1 MAPVAGHRHP
11 RSSEEAETAAAVAAG
26 QDGEEEPSVE
36 VAFAGQPP
44 PPWWRQVTV
53 RSVAV
58 STVLGAVLSFMSM
71 RIGLTAGV
79 GPTFNIVA
87 SLLGFFVIKSWTRLL
102 ARFGVASQPFTRQEN
117 VVLQTCII
125 SCSTLSFYGGFTTYL
140 LAMTETVAKSAGGTG
155 TGKDV
160 YTLHTGNVVAF
171 LGLVTFASLFC
182 TLPLRK
188 LMILDY
194 KLMYPSGSAIAGIV
208 NSFHTPA
215 GAATAKRQV
224 LAMSKAVVGSFM
236 WASFQWVYTGGSG
249 CGFQVFPLFGLKA
262 YKQKFYFDFSASL
275 VGVGMICPV
284 LINFSMLFGSIIT
297 SFFLWPTLQSKKGD
311 WYNDPSPTNFKGING
326 YKVSDRIPSE
336 LHRGSYLIRCFS
348 LRTSLTMFA
357 ASMKQVPM
365 GISMVLGDCL
375 FQLGSIT
382 IRAASHF
389 HMNRQQRNPGG
400 TNIPADGNS
409 DKQTALSY
417 DERRRNKIFL
427 NEGLPGYVSVAG
439 YILFAAVSAI
449 FVPRIFPQMRYY
461 HVALLYAVAPIL
473 AFCNSYASGLCDW
486 SLASVYA
493 KLAIFLVGAW
503 VGEAS
508 GGAIAGLAACGV
520 MLMIIGNAA
529 ELMHDFKTGYLTL
542 TSPLS
547 MFISQ
552 VIGTALGCLIN
563 PLVFLSFEKLV
574 GKEHLGEAGSVFS
587 APLATAYR
595 GLAILSVEGTKILP
609 KHSIEFCIAFFLMAF
624 CLDCLSAVAKAR
636 KWKASNYIPNA
647 MAMAIPFLIAPNI
660 AIDMAL
666 GSLLL
671 VIWKKTDK
679 KNANMLAVVVA
690 SGLICGDG
698 LWALPS
704 ALLSIFQIEPPICMK
719 FFSSHQNK
727 IMREHFLPKVT
738 TSR

>member
-1 MAPVAGHRHP
+1 MAPVAGRRHP
-11 RSSEEAETAAAVAAG
+11 RSEEAEIAAAVAAG
-26 QDGEEEPSVE
+26 QDGDEEPSVE
-36 VAFAGQPP
+36 VAFVGQPP
-44 PPWWRQVTV
+44 PPWWRQVTA

-58 STVLGAVLSFMSM
+58 SAVLGAVLSFMSM

-215 GAATAKRQV
+215 GAATAKKQV
-224 LAMSKAVVGSFM
+224 MAMSKAIVGSFM

-249 CGFQVFPLFGLKA
+249 CGFQDFPLFGLKA

-297 SFFLWPTLQSKKGD
+297 SFILWPTLQSKKGD
-311 WYNDPSPTNFKGING
+311 WYNDPSPTNFRGING
-326 YKVSDRIPSE
+326 YK
-336 LHRGSYLIRCFS
+336 
-348 LRTSLTMFA
+348 
-357 ASMKQVPM
+357 VPM

-382 IRAASHF
+382 IRAANHF
-389 HMNRQQRNPGG
+389 HKNRQQRNPGG

-417 DERRRNKIFL
+417 DEHRRNKIFL
-427 NEGLPGYVSVAG
+427 NEGLSGYVSVAG

-449 FVPRIFPQMRYY
+449 FVPRIFPQIRYY

-486 SLASVYA
+486 SLAPVYA

-552 VIGTALGCLIN
+552 AIGTALGCLIN

-574 GKEHLGEAGSVFS
+574 GKEHLGEAGSAFS

-595 GLAILSVEGTKILP
+595 GLAVLSVEGTKILP
-609 KHSIEFCIAFFLMAF
+609 KHSIEFCVAFFLMAF
-624 CLDCLSAVAKAR
+624 CLDCLSAVAKAK

-704 ALLSIFQIEPPICMK
+704 ALLSFFQIEPPICMK
-719 FFSSHQNK
+719 FLSSHQTK
-727 IMREHFLPKVT
+727 LMREQFLPKVT
-738 TSR
+738 TS

>member
-1 MAPVAGHRHP
+1 MKLAAEARPQANMAVVAGRRHP
-11 RSSEEAETAAAVAAG
+11 RLEEVEIAAAVAAG
-26 QDGEEEPSVE
+26 QDGDEEPSVE

-58 STVLGAVLSFMSM
+58 SAVLGAVLSFMSM

-215 GAATAKRQV
+215 GAATAKKQV
-224 LAMSKAVVGSFM
+224 MAMSKAIVGSFM

-249 CGFQVFPLFGLKA
+249 CGFQDFPLFGLKA

-297 SFFLWPTLQSKKGD
+297 SFILWPTLQSKKGD
-311 WYNDPSPTNFKGING
+311 WYNDPSPTNFRGING
-326 YKVSDRIPSE
+326 YK
-336 LHRGSYLIRCFS
+336 
-348 LRTSLTMFA
+348 
-357 ASMKQVPM
+357 VPM

-382 IRAASHF
+382 IRAANHF
-389 HMNRQQRNPGG
+389 HKNRQQRNPGG

-409 DKQTALSY
+409 DIQTALSY

-439 YILFAAVSAI
+439 YILFAAASAI

-461 HVALLYAVAPIL
+461 HVAILYAVAPIL

-563 PLVFLSFEKLV
+563 PLAFLSFEKLV

-595 GLAILSVEGTKILP
+595 GLAVLSVEGTKILP
-609 KHSIEFCIAFFLMAF
+609 KHSIEFCVAFFLMAF
-624 CLDCLSAVAKAR
+624 CLDCLSAVAKAK

-719 FFSSHQNK
+719 FLSRHQTEV
-727 IMREHFLPKVT
+727 MREHFLPKVT

>member
-1 MAPVAGHRHP
+1 MPFVSLTGIIVF
-11 RSSEEAETAAAVAAG
+11 S
-26 QDGEEEPSVE
+26 
-36 VAFAGQPP
+36 PP
-44 PPWWRQVTV
+44 
-53 RSVAV
+53 
-58 STVLGAVLSFMSM
+58 L
-71 RIGLTAGV
+71 
-79 GPTFNIVA
+79 
-87 SLLGFFVIKSWTRLL
+87 
-102 ARFGVASQPFTRQEN
+102 
-117 VVLQTCII
+117 
-125 SCSTLSFYGGFTTYL
+125 
-140 LAMTETVAKSAGGTG
+140 
-155 TGKDV
+155 
-160 YTLHTGNVVAF
+160 
-171 LGLVTFASLFC
+171 
-182 TLPLRK
+182 LRK
-188 LMILDY
+188 
-194 KLMYPSGSAIAGIV
+194 
-208 NSFHTPA
+208 
-215 GAATAKRQV
+215 QV
-224 LAMSKAVVGSFM
+224 MAMSKAIVGSFM

-249 CGFQVFPLFGLKA
+249 CGFQDFPMFGLKA

-297 SFFLWPTLQSKKGD
+297 SFILWPTLQSKKGD
-311 WYNDPSPTNFKGING
+311 WYNDPSPTNFRGING
-326 YKVSDRIPSE
+326 YK
-336 LHRGSYLIRCFS
+336 
-348 LRTSLTMFA
+348 
-357 ASMKQVPM
+357 VPM

-382 IRAASHF
+382 IRAANHF
-389 HMNRQQRNPGG
+389 HKNRQQRNPGS

-427 NEGLPGYVSVAG
+427 NEGLPDYVSVAG
-439 YILFAAVSAI
+439 YILLAAVSAI
-449 FVPRIFPQMRYY
+449 FVPRIFPQIRYY

-486 SLASVYA
+486 SLAPVYA

-552 VIGTALGCLIN
+552 AIGTALGCLIN

-595 GLAILSVEGTKILP
+595 GLAVLSVEGTKILP
-609 KHSIEFCIAFFLMAF
+609 RHSIEFCVAFFLMAF
-624 CLDCLSAVAKAR
+624 CLDCLSAVAKAK

-679 KNANMLAVVVA
+679 KNANKLAVVVA

-719 FFSSHQNK
+719 FLSSHQMK
-727 IMREHFLPKVT
+727 VVRTSYPK
-738 TSR
+738 

>member
-1 MAPVAGHRHP
+1 MASVSGVRPQDHQPPAQ
-11 RSSEEAETAAAVAAG
+11 AATIAAVNG
-26 QDGEEEPSVE
+26 DNNDEGPSVE
-36 VAFAGQPP
+36 LAFAGQQP
-44 PPWWRQVTV
+44 PPWWRQVTA
-53 RSVAV
+53 RSVATSV
-58 STVLGAVLSFMSM
+58 VLGAVLSFMSM

-79 GPTFNIVA
+79 GPSFNIVA
-87 SLLGFFVIKSWTRLL
+87 SLLGFFAVKSWTRLL
-102 ARFGVASQPFTRQEN
+102 ARCGVASQPFTRQEN

-125 SCSTLSFYGGFTTYL
+125 SCATLSFYGGFTTYL
-140 LAMTETVAKSAGGTG
+140 LAMTETVAKSAGGAG

-160 YTLHTGNVVAF
+160 YTLHTGKIIAF
-171 LGLVTFASLFC
+171 LSLVSFASLFC

-194 KLMYPSGSAIAGIV
+194 KLMYPTGSAIAGIV

-215 GAATAKRQV
+215 GAATAKLQV
-224 LAMSKAVVGSFM
+224 LAMSKAMAGSFM
-236 WASFQWVYTGGSG
+236 WAFFQWFYTGGSG
-249 CGFQVFPLFGLKA
+249 CGFQDFPMFGIKA

-297 SFFLWPTLQSKKGD
+297 SFIMWPTLQSKKGQ
-311 WYNDPSPTNFKGING
+311 WYTDPSPTNFKGING
-326 YKVSDRIPSE
+326 YKV
-336 LHRGSYLIRCFS
+336 
-348 LRTSLTMFA
+348 
-357 ASMKQVPM
+357 PM
-365 GISMVLGDCL
+365 GIAMVLGDCL
-375 FQLGSIT
+375 FQLGAIT
-382 IRAASHF
+382 IRAANHF
-389 HMNRQQRNPGG
+389 HKNRQEQKLSGASMPDDR
-400 TNIPADGNS
+400 NS
-409 DKQTALSY
+409 DEQTSLSY
-417 DERRRNKIFL
+417 DDCRRSKIFL
-427 NEGLPGYVSVAG
+427 NEGMPDHVAIAG
-439 YILFAAVSAI
+439 YILFAAISTI
-449 FVPRIFPQMRYY
+449 FVPCIFPQIGYY
-461 HVALLYAVAPIL
+461 HVVFLYTVAPIL

-493 KLAIFLVGAW
+493 KLAIFIVGAW

-552 VIGTALGCLIN
+552 AIGTLLGCLIN
-563 PLVFLSFEKLV
+563 PLVFMSFQKLV

-595 GLAILSVEGTKILP
+595 GLAVLSVEGIKILP
-609 KHSIEFCIAFFLMAF
+609 KHSTKFCVAFFFVAF
-624 CLDCLSAVAKAR
+624 CLDCLTAVAKAK
-636 KWKASNYIPNA
+636 KWKVKKIIPNA
-647 MAMAIPFLIAPNI
+647 MALAIPFLIGPNI
-660 AIDMAL
+660 AIDMAM

-671 VIWKKTDK
+671 VIWKKADK
-679 KNANMLAVVVA
+679 KNASTLAVVVA

-704 ALLSIFQIEPPICMK
+704 AILSIFQIEPPICMK
-719 FFSSHQNK
+719 FLSSYQTEE
-727 IMREHFLPKVT
+727 MQEHFLPKLA
-738 TSR
+738 TSSQ